1 MRSDYSGVSRK
12 LTLAAR
18 RRRHQSWVE
27 TGWRAP
33 HSWPPLA
40 KLLVGSVAFLCGVL
54 GFLTALAAVTLPDV
68 NQLAAVTSSVRVLD
82 RYGQEVAEV
91 GRGGIPHVT
100 VPLERISDVMQQAT
114 LAAEDRRFYQEG
126 AFDIPRLAKALLVDL
141 ASGSPSQGG
150 STITQQ
156 LAKNAFLNSDKSAM
170 RKLREALLAEQVNA
184 RYSKHEILELYL
196 NSIYYGD
203 GAYGVEAAAETY
215 FGKHAADLNLSEAS
229 LLAGLP
235 DAPSYNDPFVNPQAA
250 LTRQRYVLG
259 GLLAMGVITDAQASA
274 VEGGQGAVLAELR
287 SGAAPGLDAA
297 PAFAQYVEDELTR
310 IFGENSYALGGG
322 LTVTTTLDLS
332 IQRKAQRVVTSG
344 VAQLGRGANNGA
356 LVMLDANTG
365 GILAMVGSADYTNAA
380 IAGQFNVTTGLRQE
394 GSTFKPYVYA
404 TAFSEGRLRPT
415 STLADTAAESAQLG
429 GVHDFDNS
437 FLGRLPADQALLLS
451 RNVPAEQA
459 MRIAGPDNVISL
471 AHSLGITAPLASN
484 LSTAIGTSAVSM
496 VDQAAGYSA
505 FANGGYRV
513 SPHAVLKVIDGQGN
527 VLLDRTTDGHGAA
540 VLPSRV
546 ACTMDSI
553 LSNYPNT
560 WGLSFDRPTAG
571 KSGTTDNFK
580 DAWYMAFTPDWV
592 VATWV
597 GHTNADGSSQGMRS
611 VYGITMANYL
621 AVPFV
626 GSLPGGHS
634 RFCSSSYAPGSEQNN
649 PDNGGGD

>member
-1 MRSDYSGVSRK
+1 M
-12 LTLAAR
+12 
-18 RRRHQSWVE
+18 
-27 TGWRAP
+27 
-33 HSWPPLA
+33 
-40 KLLVGSVAFLCGVL
+40 AFLCGSL

-68 NQLAAVTSSVRVLD
+68 NALATVTSSVRVLD
-82 RYGQEVAEV
+82 RNGQEVAEV
-91 GRGGIPHVT
+91 GQGGIPHVT
-100 VPLERISDVMQQAT
+100 VPLARISQVMQQAT

-156 LAKNAFLNSDKSAM
+156 LAKNAFLNSDKSVM

-184 RYSKHEILELYL
+184 RYSKQEILELYL

-203 GAYGVEAAAETY
+203 GAYGVEAAAEAY
-215 FGKHAADLNLSEAS
+215 FGKHAADLGLAEAS

-250 LTRQRYVLG
+250 LTRQKYVLG
-259 GLLAMGVITDAQASA
+259 GLLAMGVITGAQATA
-274 VEGGQGAVLAELR
+274 VEAGQGALLAELR
-287 SGAAPGLDAA
+287 GGTAPGIDAA

-310 IFGENSYALGGG
+310 IFGQNSDTLGGG
-322 LTVTTTLDLS
+322 LTVTTTLDLGL
-332 IQRKAQRVVTSG
+332 QRRAQQVVTSG

-356 LVMLDANTG
+356 LVMVDANTG
-365 GILAMVGSADYTNAA
+365 GILAMVGSADYANPG

-404 TAFSEGRLRPT
+404 TAFQEGRLRPT
-415 STLADTAAESAQLG
+415 SVLSDTAAESAQLG

-459 MRIAGPDNVISL
+459 MRIAGPDNVIAL
-471 AHSLGITAPLASN
+471 AHSLGVTAPLASN

-496 VDQAAGYSA
+496 VDQAVGYSA

-513 SPHAVLKVIDGQGN
+513 SPHAVLKVVDGQGN
-527 VLLDRTTDGHGAA
+527 VLLDRTTEGHGAE
-540 VLPSRV
+540 VLPSPV
-546 ACTMDSI
+546 ACTVDSI
-553 LSNYPNT
+553 LSHYPNT

-597 GHTNADGSSQGMRS
+597 GHTNADGTSQGMQS
-611 VYGITMANYL
+611 VYGITMAHYL

-626 GSLPGGHS
+626 ASVPAGHS
-634 RFCSSSYAPGSEQNN
+634 QFCSSSYAPGGEQNN
-649 PDNGGGD
+649 PDNGSGD